1 MELFSAMEQ
10 RYSCRKY
17 DTKPVEQEKVQKC
30 LEAARLSPSACNSQP
45 THYIEVKDDEIKA
58 KVCDLVPMPFLKQAP
73 TMMVLVEDEISLIPA
88 VSKVFGDQFFAQI
101 DVGISAAH
109 FCLAATDLG
118 LATCMVGWLEKAE
131 ELKQILG
138 ITKGEI
144 RLIISLGYALD
155 ELKPKKRKEIAEM
168 YDIK

>member
-1 MELFSAMEQ
+1 MELFSVIEQ

-17 DTKPVEQEKVQKC
+17 DSKPVEQEKLLKC

-45 THYIEVKDDEIKA
+45 TYYIEVKDEAIKA

-73 TMMVLVEDEISLIPA
+73 TMMILVEDEVSLIPA
-88 VSKVFGDQFFAQI
+88 VSKVFGDQFFGQI

-131 ELKQILG
+131 ELKQALG
-138 ITKGEI
+138 IEKGEI

-155 ELKPKKRKEIAEM
+155 EMRPKKRKELNEI